1 MSECTTDRRPTKA
14 DADKNDQV
22 LAWVLDNGY
31 KDHPR
36 WVFRHYTN
44 VEVGQP
50 WLPTPE
56 PYVPPIDTSLAASI
70 ERYENLGPLTATYN
84 ECKDDRT
91 RIIEAA
97 KKWSAKQ
104 ATKEFANQPLPLD
117 LDAPDPGE
125 GWELCSARE
134 AEQNWNDVAGKWMHG
149 KDYGG
154 FNRRRVVMTEPPQHD
169 QGVVAITS
177 KGSVVFCSA
186 GGVRK
191 FWKHSDKLGSY
202 YVAWCHRLDGE
213 TEPPQFALE
222 WANNR

>member
-1 MSECTTDRRPTKA
+1 MSDWIVDRRPTEA

-22 LAWVLDNGY
+22 LAWVLNNEY

-56 PYVPPIDTSLAASI
+56 PYKPPIDTSLAASI
-70 ERYENLGPLTATYN
+70 ARYENLGPLTATYN

-97 KKWSAKQ
+97 KKWAARQ

-117 LDAPDPGE
+117 SDAPDPGE
-125 GWELCSARE
+125 GWKLCLSHSG
-134 AEQNWNDVAGKWMHG
+134 EQWLEHDGKWYNGQNSNASYH
-149 KDYGG
+149 
-154 FNRRRVVMTEPPQHD
+154 RRRVVMTTPPSNWFIAKRVWNLQADGWHD
-169 QGVVAITS
+169 RCGAFMSGYARTHPV
-177 KGSVVFCSA
+177 G
-186 GGVRK
+186 
-191 FWKHSDKLGSY
+191 WL
-202 YVAWCHRLDGE
+202 AWCYRLDGE

>member
-1 MSECTTDRRPTKA
+1 MSDWIVDRRPTEA

-31 KDHPR
+31 KDHTR

-134 AEQNWNDVAGKWMHG
+134 AEQNWNDVAGKWMNG

-154 FNRRRVVMTEPPQHD
+154 FNRRRVVMTTPPSNWFIDQRVWNLQADGWHD
-169 QGVVAITS
+169 RCGAFISGYARTHPV
-177 KGSVVFCSA
+177 G
-186 GGVRK
+186 
-191 FWKHSDKLGSY
+191 WL
-202 YVAWCHRLDGE
+202 AWCYRLDGE